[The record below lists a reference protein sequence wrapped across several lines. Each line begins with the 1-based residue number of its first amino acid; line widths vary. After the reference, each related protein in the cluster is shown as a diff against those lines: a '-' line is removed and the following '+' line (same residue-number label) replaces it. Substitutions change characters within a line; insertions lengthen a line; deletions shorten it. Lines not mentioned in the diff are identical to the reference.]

1 MSARTLR
8 RKTLHG
14 PKNQSKGPKRGRH
27 RAQDHVFKQGVRTAF
42 RGVAYRSRWEV
53 YVAKLLV
60 GAGIPFKYEP
70 QRYQLT
76 GELSYLPD
84 FYLPTYRVFME
95 CKGSLSALDAEK
107 MYLFSKQHELL
118 YLGKN
123 ELEYIS
129 GKNTSFISSPEV
141 VNYVPTEDEVW
152 RFRGLL
158 EHPGSWRRKWN

>member
-1 MSARTLR
+1 MSNRTLR

-14 PKNQSKGPKRGRH
+14 PKKQIKGPKRGRY
-27 RAQDHVFKQGVRTAF
+27 REFDHVFKQGTRSSF
-42 RGVAYRSRWEV
+42 RGITYRSRWEI

-60 GAGIPFKYEP
+60 GAGISFKYEP

-76 GELSYLPD
+76 EKISYLPD

-95 CKGSLSALDAEK
+95 CKGSLSQLDMK
-107 MYLFSKQHELL
+107 QLYLFSKHHDLL
-118 YLGKN
+118 YLGKD

-129 GKNTSFISSPEV
+129 GRSTSFISSPDII
-141 VNYVPTEDEVW
+141 NYVPTEDEIW

-158 EHPGSWRRKWN
+158 EHPGSWRTKWN